1 MMKALP
7 NAPTNVRIACGG
19 WGRALAAVACLAVLP
34 ALAQNYPSKPIKL
47 QVPFAAGGT
56 TDLVA
61 RIVAEPLGK
70 ILGQPVVVENK
81 PGGGGSVSAAEIAR
95 AQPDGYTIGLA
106 NVATTAA
113 NPAINP
119 RTPYN
124 PLTDFT
130 PIVNIAA
137 TPNVIVV
144 NPTFPAHDYKGFVAE
159 LKAHPSKYS
168 YASAGAG
175 GIAHLQMELFK
186 SLAGVYMT
194 HIPYRGS
201 APALTDTMGG
211 QVPIMFDNLPSAL
224 PFIRS
229 KKLIP
234 IVVAAPQRL
243 PELPN
248 VPTFK
253 EVGLESVNRMAYYG
267 LWAPKGVPREV
278 VDKINAGVRQ
288 VLATPAVRQRIQE
301 ANSIVIGNSP
311 EEFAQ
316 QIKAEYAVYR
326 KVVQAQGLKL
336 D

>member
-1 MMKALP
+1 MKKILKAVVL
-7 NAPTNVRIACGG
+7 
-19 WGRALAAVACLAVLP
+19 ALASGLAVSP
-34 ALAQNYPSKPIKL
+34 ALAQSYPHRPIKL

-61 RIVAEPLGK
+61 RIVADPLGK
-70 ILGQPVVVENK
+70 LLGQPVVVENK

-124 PLTDFT
+124 PLTDFA

-144 NPTFPAHDYKGFVAE
+144 NPGFPAHDYKAFVAE
-159 LKAHPSKYS
+159 LKAHPAKYS

-175 GIAHLQMELFK
+175 GIAHLQTELFK

-201 APALTDTMGG
+201 APALTDTMSG

-243 PELPN
+243 PELPH

-253 EVGLESVNRMAYYG
+253 EVGLEPVNRMAYYG
-267 LWAPKGVPREV
+267 LWAPRGVPKDI
-278 VDKINAGVRQ
+278 VDRLNAGVRQ
-288 VLATPAVRQRIQE
+288 VLSDPAVRQRIHD
-301 ANSIVIGNSP
+301 ANSLVIGNTP
-311 EEFAQ
+311 DEFAS

-326 KVVQAQGLKL
+326 QVVQMQKL
-336 D
+336 SMD

>member
-1 MMKALP
+1 MKPFLKRL
-7 NAPTNVRIACGG
+7 T
-19 WGRALAAVACLAVLP
+19 WALAATVVAGA
-34 ALAQNYPSKPIKL
+34 ASAQTYPVRPIKI

-61 RIVAEPLGK
+61 RIVADPLGK
-70 ILGQPVVVENK
+70 LLGQPVVVENK
-81 PGGGGSVSAAEIAR
+81 PGGGGSVSAAEVAR

-124 PLTDFT
+124 PLTDFV

-144 NPTFPAHDYKGFVAE
+144 NPSFPAQDYKGFLAE
-159 LKAHPSKYS
+159 LKAHPGKYS

-175 GIAHLQMELFK
+175 GIAHLQTELFK

-201 APALTDTMGG
+201 APALTDTMSG

-253 EVGLESVNRMAYYG
+253 EVGLEPVNRMAYYG
-267 LWAPKGVPREV
+267 LWAPRGVPRDI
-278 VDKINAGVRQ
+278 VDKLNAGVRQ
-288 VLATPAVRQRIQE
+288 VLADPAVRQRIQDV
-301 ANSIVIGNSP
+301 NSLVIGNSP
-311 EEFAQ
+311 EEFAV
-316 QIKAEYAVYR
+316 QIKAEYVVYR
-326 KVVQAQGLKL
+326 KVVQAQKL
-336 D
+336 TMD

>member
-1 MMKALP
+1 MKKILQAVVLVL
-7 NAPTNVRIACGG
+7 AGG
-19 WGRALAAVACLAVLP
+19 LAVSP
-34 ALAQNYPSKPIKL
+34 ALAQSYPHRPIKL

-61 RIVAEPLGK
+61 RIVADPLGK
-70 ILGQPVVVENK
+70 LLGQPVVVENK

-124 PLTDFT
+124 PLTDFA

-144 NPTFPAHDYKGFVAE
+144 NPGFPAHDYKAFVAE
-159 LKAHPSKYS
+159 LKAHPAKYS

-175 GIAHLQMELFK
+175 GIAHLQTELFK

-201 APALTDTMGG
+201 APALTDTMSG

-243 PELPN
+243 PELPH

-253 EVGLESVNRMAYYG
+253 EVGLEPVNRMAYYG
-267 LWAPKGVPREV
+267 LWAPRGVPKDI
-278 VDKINAGVRQ
+278 VDRLNASVRQ
-288 VLATPAVRQRIQE
+288 VLSDPAVRQRIHD
-301 ANSIVIGNSP
+301 ANSLVIGNTP
-311 EEFAQ
+311 DEFAS

-326 KVVQAQGLKL
+326 QVVQTQKL
-336 D
+336 SMD

>member
-1 MMKALP
+1 MMKNLKAK
-7 NAPTNVRIACGG
+7 AVVFT
-19 WGRALAAVACLAVLP
+19 LASGLAVSS
-34 ALAQNYPSKPIKL
+34 ALAQTYPSRPIKL

-61 RIVAEPLGK
+61 RIVADPLGK
-70 ILGQPVVVENK
+70 LLGQPVVVENK
-81 PGGGGSVSAAEIAR
+81 PGGGGSVSAAEVAR

-124 PLTDFT
+124 PLTDFA

-144 NPTFPAHDYKGFVAE
+144 NPAFPAHDYKGFVAE
-159 LKAHPSKYS
+159 LKANPAKYS

-175 GIAHLQMELFK
+175 GIAHLQTELFK
-186 SLAGVYMT
+186 SLTGVYMT

-201 APALTDTMGG
+201 APALTDTMSG
-211 QVPIMFDNLPSAL
+211 QVPVMFDNLPSAL

-243 PELPN
+243 PELPH

-253 EVGLESVNRMAYYG
+253 EVGLEPVNRMAYYG
-267 LWAPKGVPREV
+267 LWAPRGVPKDI
-278 VDKINAGVRQ
+278 VDKLNAGVRQ
-288 VLATPAVRQRIQE
+288 VLSDPAVRQRIQD
-301 ANSIVIGNSP
+301 ANSLVIGNTP
-311 EEFAQ
+311 EDFAS

-326 KVVQAQGLKL
+326 KVVQTQKL
-336 D
+336 SLD